1 MIASGTSCAAGSIA
15 KRQKRW
21 SPARRLRK
29 ASRRCDPSS
38 PSRCVSV
45 ACSSPVMPRSWL
57 FVPGDRPERME
68 KALALGAD
76 ALILDWED
84 AVVAG
89 GVSQGV
95 ADDLADLDGA
105 GLVNEQHAARLA
117 CGSALGIEPPGLLE
131 ERELPGSRG
140 LFVGVGDLR

>member
-1 MIASGTSCAAGSIA
+1 M
-15 KRQKRW
+15 
-21 SPARRLRK
+21 
-29 ASRRCDPSS
+29 DP
-38 PSRCVSV
+38 
-45 ACSSPVMPRSWL
+45 
-57 FVPGDRPERME
+57 G
-68 KALALGAD
+68 GAQGNGRG
-76 ALILDWED
+76 ILDLEVQVGGRGED